1 MASARSL
8 MRLGSGRSLPSA
20 TRAFSSTALQQA
32 KKASTAPITDDVPN
46 MRHAQR
52 PPPGPLR
59 APVIN
64 PVDKYQDKADSL
76 HKYGQ
81 YIMSCLPK
89 HVQQFSVW
97 KDELCVYV
105 PPSGLIPTMTFLK
118 YHTAAEYTQISDIT
132 GVDFPTRDQRFEVVY
147 NLLSVRYNSRIRVK
161 TYADEASPVPSVTG
175 LFEGAL
181 WYEREVY
188 DMFGVFFTG
197 HPDLRRIMT
206 DYGFDGHPL
215 RKDFPLT
222 GYTELRYDEEKKRI
236 VIEPLE
242 LTQAFRN
249 FEGGSASWEPVG
261 AGLDKTPESV
271 SEVIGFSFRASSVC
285 TYVYIWILTLIQ
297 PLFPVDQ
304 ILLFPIRQTNE
315 PTEPKEKSNQNE
327 GGNTKRKEIKMP
339 KRKLSDAQEN
349 RADLDNGVTWMQLTR
364 LTQKFQY
371 GVDALSKALKLARG
385 FERQKMSRREKTAKS
400 DEAKGKTL
408 GRLGEEVAVL
418 KTLDPTQ
425 TAEKYLFKQLLKT
438 KRIAESPVFI
448 KFKERS
454 KISTEGP
461 KSAAEANVTARL
473 YKSTPVKNVFPG
485 IMEGLRSL
493 LGVEV
498 KAASGAT
505 ATGNKTVKGKEDGPS
520 SRRTTKTASAG
531 SGDEAGVEEVDGDV
545 DMDDM
550 DDEDID
556 LAQFD
561 ARLASDSEGSEAG
574 DGGRDID
581 IGSDSDAEEDSNPR
595 QRARDLSISLSPSP
609 SPSPGPTSPPAKK
622 PKAAKKA
629 SSTPLTGTTFLPSLT
644 MGGYW
649 SGSESEAE
657 DIDAAEPPK
666 RKNRM
671 GQQARRAL
679 WEKKYGAGAN
689 HVKNEQM
696 NAKRGRDN
704 GWDARRGAMGGD
716 RHQRGWGGRP
726 RPQHRDDV
734 PKRGAPGKPQDD
746 KPLHPSWEA
755 AKKAKEAK
763 AKATAAFAGKKV
775 VFD

>member
-1 MASARSL
+1 MAATRSL
-8 MRLGSGRSLPSA
+8 MRLGTGRALSSA
-20 TRAFSSTALQQA
+20 TRSSARAFSTTAL
-32 KKASTAPITDDVPN
+32 KASTIPDVPN

-52 PPPGPLR
+52 SPEGPLR

-64 PVDKYQDKADSL
+64 PADKHSDKAEAL

-97 KDELCVYV
+97 KDELCIYV

-147 NLLSVRYNSRIRVK
+147 NMLSVRYNSRIRVK

-249 FEGGSASWEPVG
+249 FESGSTAWEPVG
-261 AGLDKTPESV
+261 AGTDRTPES
-271 SEVIGFSFRASSVC
+271 EKE
-285 TYVYIWILTLIQ
+285 TT
-297 PLFPVDQ
+297 PL
-304 ILLFPIRQTNE
+304 L
-315 PTEPKEKSNQNE
+315 EKPPSQE
-327 GGNTKRKEIKMP
+327 KHTKMP
-339 KRKLSDAQEN
+339 KRKLSEVTDKSDPRSLHIQTH
-349 RADLDNGVTWMQLTR
+349 RLKTKYSQGVESLT
-364 LTQKFQY
+364 
-371 GVDALSKALKLARG
+371 KALKLARG
-385 FERQKMSRREKTAKS
+385 FERQKWKRRENRVK
-400 DEAKGKTL
+400 DEGKADAVE
-408 GRLGEEVAVL
+408 RMAEEARIL
-418 KTLDPTQ
+418 KELDPSKAAQ
-425 TAEKYLFKQLLKT
+425 KYLYKQLLKT
-438 KRIAESPVFI
+438 KRIAESPT
-448 KFKERS
+448 FKEFQEHMGS
-454 KISTEGP
+454 KLSAEGP
-461 KSAAEANVTARL
+461 KNNYEANVTARL
-473 YKSTPVKNVFPG
+473 IKSTPVQNVFPG
-485 IMEGLRSL
+485 IMDGIRALLKVDDKKPAAAAEKQKKEQGANDKADKKTKKKDDKKPEQKNAAADEVSGSESEGLSRSRL
-493 LGVEV
+493 
-498 KAASGAT
+498 ASG
-505 ATGNKTVKGKEDGPS
+505 E
-520 SRRTTKTASAG
+520 
-531 SGDEAGVEEVDGDV
+531 GDEDV
-545 DMDDM
+545 SMDDAESVDYAQYDGLLASGSD
-550 DDEDID
+550 DDEDDEMVTRRQI
-556 LAQFD
+556 L
-561 ARLASDSEGSEAG
+561 G
-574 DGGRDID
+574 
-581 IGSDSDAEEDSNPR
+581 DSDDEDDEDGDDVDGRMVQRRAPSDISISRSPTPEAVDEEEDS
-595 QRARDLSISLSPSP
+595 D
-609 SPSPGPTSPPAKK
+609 SPPSKKSKSVQKGSAK
-622 PKAAKKA
+622 PAT
-629 SSTPLTGTTFLPSLT
+629 STTFLPSLM

-657 DIDAAEPPK
+657 DIDRETAEPPR

-689 HVKNEQM
+689 HVKQEQQ
-696 NAKRGRDN
+696 KGKKGRDG
-704 GWDARRGAMGGD
+704 GWDARKGATDGSGGPRGRYGHGAGPGRGRPQYD
-716 RHQRGWGGRP
+716 DSRPQRGP
-726 RPQHRDDV
+726 
-734 PKRGAPGKPQDD
+734 PKKPQDD

-755 AKKAKEAK
+755 AKKAKEQ
-763 AKATAAFAGKKV
+763 KATAAFAGKKV
-775 VFD
+775 VFE